1 MSMKKAYEHELKARL
16 LEYEAEIERFKS
28 KAENAGDDVRQKYQA
43 EIADL
48 EERRRRMLAKFDE
61 LRDAGEGAWEDV
73 KVGIDAAWDDL
84 SRAMKTAAS
93 RF

>member
-16 LEYEAEIERFKS
+16 LEYEAEIERFKA
-28 KAENAGDDVRQKYQA
+28 KAENAGDDVRQRYQV

-48 EERRRRMLAKFDE
+48 EERRRRLLAKFDE
-61 LRDAGEGAWEDV
+61 MREAGEGAWEDM
-73 KVGIDAAWDDL
+73 KVGIDAAWEDL
-84 SRAMKTAAS
+84 SRAMKSAAS